1 MVYITKFALDKGI
14 LEAEILTKV
23 NLEDSYT
30 KKVELCYELSTA
42 VGTYLLPVSEVE
54 ETLEVAQNKA
64 VRMWTEEAIRL
75 RERVKELETMTIKVQ
90 KLPNK

>member
-30 KKVELCYELSTA
+30 KKGELCYELS
-42 VGTYLLPVSEVE
+42 VGTHN
-54 ETLEVAQNKA
+54 QCDCHC
-64 VRMWTEEAIRL
+64 RG
-75 RERVKELETMTIKVQ
+75 
-90 KLPNK
+90 